1 MARLAHIGGIMGD
14 SEKMIRDDIKA
25 AQIEAMKAKD
35 SVRLGAVRLI
45 LSQLKNRDIELRTG
59 TAPADDDVVVME
71 VLGKMAKQR
80 RESIE
85 MFEKGGRAE
94 LAAAEKA
101 ELDVIESFLPKQM
114 SEEEAKA
121 AIAALVTEAGAT
133 SVKDMGAVMALV
145 KARLAGQIDMGK
157 ASGLVKAAL
166 S

>member
-1 MARLAHIGGIMGD
+1 
-14 SEKMIRDDIKA
+14 MIRDDIKA

-59 TAPADDDVVVME
+59 AAPADDDVVVME

-114 SEEEAKA
+114 SEDEAKA
-121 AIAALVTEAGAT
+121 AIAALVTEAQAT

>member
-1 MARLAHIGGIMGD
+1 
-14 SEKMIRDDIKA
+14 MIRDDIKA

-35 SVRLGAVRLI
+35 TARLGAIRLI
-45 LSQLKNRDIELRTG
+45 LSTLKNRDIELRTVK
-59 TAPADDDVVVME
+59 PAVDPGSSPGAGDDVMVME

-94 LAAAEKA
+94 LAAAETA
-101 ELDVIESFLPKQM
+101 ELAVIESFLPKQM
-114 SEEEAKA
+114 SEEQAKA
-121 AIAALVTEAGAT
+121 EIGAIVTEVGAT

-145 KARLAGQIDMGK
+145 KARLQGQIDMSK